1 MKLESIVLNNR
12 NNSEAFRE
20 VVKVASV
27 LKVKRATALNAL
39 VLQKAPEFI
48 SQLMAACQAKST
60 ESEA

>member
-12 NNSEAFRE
+12 NNPEAFRE

-39 VLQKAPEFI
+39 VLYKAEQFV
-48 SQLMAACQAKST
+48 SQLKAGCQQKS
-60 ESEA
+60 EGVAQ